1 MNTKTY
7 ITTTA
12 TTPASVPVAVSTKL
26 SSIATSSTAC
36 ATLNYSNTLRTLPR
50 KRRPRAVGEVSIT
63 CPSSYVYLNAEPQE
77 EDENG
82 SFAKKEPP
90 IYVNTCI
97 EELKDKLETIQKSAG
112 VEPHNRNSTGNV
124 RPRHQRIHLTFIR
137 ATIAEV
143 DETREGMVMS
153 TYIGWYLNSYFFYSK
168 GFYNMYVTNSS
179 SSKRWNFYAYW
190 VGAKIYFF
198 VKLKKHFF

>member
-7 ITTTA
+7 ITTTGTA
-12 TTPASVPVAVSTKL
+12 PVAVSTTTTTRL
-26 SSIATSSTAC
+26 SSVATSPTAC

-63 CPSSYVYLNAEPQE
+63 CPSSCVYLNAEPQE

-82 SFAKKEPP
+82 SSAKKETP
-90 IYVNTCI
+90 IYANTCI

-112 VEPHNRNSTGNV
+112 VEPYNRNSTGSV

-153 TYIGWYLNSYFFYSK
+153 TYIGWYLNCYFLFSK
-168 GFYNMYVTNSS
+168 GFYNMYVCNES
-179 SSKRWNFYAYW
+179 
-190 VGAKIYFF
+190 
-198 VKLKKHFF
+198 

>member
-7 ITTTA
+7 ITTTSA
-12 TTPASVPVAVSTKL
+12 PVAVSTKL
-26 SSIATSSTAC
+26 SSIATSSTAAC
-36 ATLNYSNTLRTLPR
+36 ATLNFSNTLRTLPR

-63 CPSSYVYLNAEPQE
+63 CPSSCVYLNAEPQK

-82 SFAKKEPP
+82 SSAKKEPP
-90 IYVNTCI
+90 IYVNTCM

-112 VEPHNRNSTGNV
+112 VEPYNRNSTGTV

-153 TYIGWYLNSYFFYSK
+153 TYIGWYLNCYFSYSK
-168 GFYNMYVTNSS
+168 WF
-179 SSKRWNFYAYW
+179 
-190 VGAKIYFF
+190 
-198 VKLKKHFF
+198 